1 LQFKVQIS
9 KFKVKG
15 LTFNI
20 QHSTLNGMASLI
32 ITGANGNLGITVVK
46 RLLKDG
52 YHLHAA
58 VGHSGEKN
66 LPRDGRL
73 EISQPDLLSEEESRK
88 FVEYTV
94 VKYPDIQAAILLVG
108 GFAMG
113 NIKDTRKTDLD
124 KMINLNFYTAF
135 NIVRPLLAHF
145 MGRPGGGGQFI
156 LVGARPGLVAAA
168 GKEFFAYSMSKSMI
182 FKLAEFINAEG
193 KSSEVTATVIVP
205 STIDTDANRRAMP
218 DADFSKWVPP
228 ENVADAISFSLSET
242 GRMTRE
248 SVIRLYNRS

>member
-1 LQFKVQIS
+1 
-9 KFKVKG
+9 
-15 LTFNI
+15 
-20 QHSTLNGMASLI
+20 MASLI

-73 EISQPDLLSEEESRK
+73 EISQLNLLSEEESKK
-88 FVEYTV
+88 FVEYSI
-94 VKYPDIQAAILLVG
+94 VKYPDLQAAVLLVG

-113 NIKDTRKTDLD
+113 SLRETEKTDLD

-135 NIVRPLLAHF
+135 HIVRPLLTHF
-145 MGRPGGGGQFI
+145 LSRPGNGGQFI
-156 LVGARPGLVAAA
+156 LMGARPGLLASA
-168 GKEFFAYSMSKSMI
+168 GKDFFPYSMSKAMI

-193 KSSEVTATVIVP
+193 QDKEVTATMIVP
-205 STIDTDANRRAMP
+205 STIDTAANRRAMP
-218 DADFSKWVPP
+218 DADFSKWVPA
-228 ENVADAISFSLSET
+228 ENIADAISFALSET
-242 GRMTRE
+242 GRMSRD